1 MDLFSFTVL
10 GCTLLGPLTIGEMGG
25 KDELNMME
33 WPPYSSEY
41 FAMDI
46 PTSPYKSKRELND
59 TDFKDG
65 CCSGSLTLLRNTD
78 NNS

>member
-33 WPPYSSEY
+33 WPPYSSIF
-41 FAMDI
+41 FAKDI
-46 PTSPYKSKRELND
+46 PYLSLALFKQVCLN
-59 TDFKDG
+59 
-65 CCSGSLTLLRNTD
+65 
-78 NNS
+78 